1 MYDIIIEQ
9 LAPKGYLR
17 AAINL
22 SNFLLVTGTD
32 DQGNPEGVS
41 PDLAKALANELNIEY
56 KLIPFK
62 RPGELA
68 DAVTDDVWDIGNI
81 ANESE
86 RAKSITFSHPYT
98 LIESTFLVRESS
110 EINSLQDVD
119 KKDVRIA
126 VAERSAYDLW
136 LTENIKNAELIR
148 AKSID
153 LSFKIFEDN
162 HIREECGKWHDA
174 YANFDR
180 HSKDVQI
187 INIKNNG
194 LTTLKY
200 KIIKESILKPNVK
213 IIGPTSSKSLL
224 VLFSLSYSSLTVA
237 DKPNRY
243 LIFFCKPLI

>member
-1 MYDIIIEQ
+1 LYDIIIEQ

-68 DAVTDDVWDIGNI
+68 DAVIDDVWDIGNI

-110 EINSLQDVD
+110 KINSLKDVD

-162 HIREECGKWHDA
+162 SYEVLAG
-174 YANFDR
+174 
-180 HSKDVQI
+180 
-187 INIKNNG
+187 
-194 LTTLKY
+194 
-200 KIIKESILKPNVK
+200 LKPRLIDDLKNTKNCK
-213 IIGPTSSKSLL
+213 ILPGAFTFIKQCVGSKPGNPEAEKFINNFIEKNTKNGFIESLL
-224 VLFSLSYSSLTVA
+224 LKHNVLGKLSVPA
-237 DKPNRY
+237 
-243 LIFFCKPLI
+243 

>member
-68 DAVTDDVWDIGNI
+68 DAVIDDIWDIGNI

-110 EINSLQDVD
+110 KINSLQDVD

-162 HIREECGKWHDA
+162 SYEVLAGLKPRLIDDLKNTKNCKILPGAFTFIKQCIGSKPGNPEAEKFIN
-174 YANFDR
+174 NFIE
-180 HSKDVQI
+180 K
-187 INIKNNG
+187 NTNNG
-194 LTTLKY
+194 F
-200 KIIKESILKPNVK
+200 IE
-213 IIGPTSSKSLL
+213 SLL
-224 VLFSLSYSSLTVA
+224 LKHNVLGKLSVPA
-237 DKPNRY
+237 
-243 LIFFCKPLI
+243 

>member
-68 DAVTDDVWDIGNI
+68 DAVIDDVWDIGNI

-110 EINSLQDVD
+110 KINSLQDVD

-162 HIREECGKWHDA
+162 SYEVLAG
-174 YANFDR
+174 
-180 HSKDVQI
+180 
-187 INIKNNG
+187 
-194 LTTLKY
+194 
-200 KIIKESILKPNVK
+200 LKPRLIDDLKNTKNCK
-213 IIGPTSSKSLL
+213 ILPGAFTFIKQCIGSKPGNPEAEKFINNFIDINTKNGFIESLL
-224 VLFSLSYSSLTVA
+224 LKHNVLGKLSVPA
-237 DKPNRY
+237 
-243 LIFFCKPLI
+243 

>member
-1 MYDIIIEQ
+1 MSDIILQQ

-32 DQGNPEGVS
+32 DKGNPEGVS
-41 PDLAKALANELNIEY
+41 PELAKALANELNLEL

-68 DAVTDDVWDIGNI
+68 DAVKDDVWDIGNI

-86 RAKSITFSHPYT
+86 RAKSITFSYPYT

-110 EINSLQDVD
+110 KINLFQDVD
-119 KKDVRIA
+119 KPGVRIA

-162 HIREECGKWHDA
+162 SYEVLAGLKPRLIDDLKNTKNCKILSGAFTFIKQCIGSKPGNPEAEEFIN
-174 YANFDR
+174 NFIEK
-180 HSKDVQI
+180 S
-187 INIKNNG
+187 IKNG
-194 LTTLKY
+194 FIESLLLKY
-200 KIIKESILKPNVK
+200 NVLGK
-213 IIGPTSSKSLL
+213 
-224 VLFSLSYSSLTVA
+224 LSVPS
-237 DKPNRY
+237 
-243 LIFFCKPLI
+243 

>member
-68 DAVTDDVWDIGNI
+68 DAVIGDVWDIGNI

-162 HIREECGKWHDA
+162 SYEVLAG
-174 YANFDR
+174 
-180 HSKDVQI
+180 
-187 INIKNNG
+187 
-194 LTTLKY
+194 
-200 KIIKESILKPNVK
+200 LKPRLIDDLKNTKNCK
-213 IIGPTSSKSLL
+213 ILPGAFTFIKQCIGSKPGNPEAEKFINNFIDKNTKNGFIESLL
-224 VLFSLSYSSLTVA
+224 LKHNVLGKLSVPA
-237 DKPNRY
+237 
-243 LIFFCKPLI
+243 

>member
-1 MYDIIIEQ
+1 LYDIIIEQ

-68 DAVTDDVWDIGNI
+68 DAVIDDVWDIGNI

-110 EINSLQDVD
+110 KINSLQDVD

-162 HIREECGKWHDA
+162 SYEVLAGLKPRLIDDLKNTKNCKILPGAFTFIKQCIGSKPGNPEAEKFIN
-174 YANFDR
+174 NFIE
-180 HSKDVQI
+180 K
-187 INIKNNG
+187 NTNNG
-194 LTTLKY
+194 F
-200 KIIKESILKPNVK
+200 IE
-213 IIGPTSSKSLL
+213 SLL
-224 VLFSLSYSSLTVA
+224 LKHNVLGKLSVPA
-237 DKPNRY
+237 
-243 LIFFCKPLI
+243 

>member
-1 MYDIIIEQ
+1 MNDIIIEQ

-32 DQGNPEGVS
+32 DQGNPVGVS
-41 PDLAKALANELNIEY
+41 PDLAIALANELNIEY

-68 DAVTDDVWDIGNI
+68 DAVKDDVWDIGNI

-98 LIESTFLVRESS
+98 LIESTFLVRESFK
-110 EINSLQDVD
+110 INSLQDVD

-162 HIREECGKWHDA
+162 SYEVLAG
-174 YANFDR
+174 
-180 HSKDVQI
+180 
-187 INIKNNG
+187 
-194 LTTLKY
+194 
-200 KIIKESILKPNVK
+200 LKPRLIDDLKNTKNCKILPGAFTFIKQCIGSKPGNPEAEKFINNFIEKNTKNGFIENLLLKHNVLGK
-213 IIGPTSSKSLL
+213 
-224 VLFSLSYSSLTVA
+224 LSVPA
-237 DKPNRY
+237 
-243 LIFFCKPLI
+243 

>member
-1 MYDIIIEQ
+1 LYDIIIEQ

-68 DAVTDDVWDIGNI
+68 DAVIDDVWDIGNI

-110 EINSLQDVD
+110 KINSLQDVD

-162 HIREECGKWHDA
+162 SYEVLAG
-174 YANFDR
+174 
-180 HSKDVQI
+180 
-187 INIKNNG
+187 
-194 LTTLKY
+194 
-200 KIIKESILKPNVK
+200 LKPRLIDDLKNTKNCK
-213 IIGPTSSKSLL
+213 ILPGAFTFIKQCVGSKPGNPEAEKFINNFIEKNTKNGFIESLL
-224 VLFSLSYSSLTVA
+224 LKHNVLGKLSVPA
-237 DKPNRY
+237 
-243 LIFFCKPLI
+243 

>member
-1 MYDIIIEQ
+1 MSDIILQQ

-32 DQGNPEGVS
+32 DKGNPEGVS
-41 PDLAKALANELNIEY
+41 PELAKALANELNLEL

-86 RAKSITFSHPYT
+86 RAKSITFSYPYT

-110 EINSLQDVD
+110 KINLFQDVD
-119 KKDVRIA
+119 KPGVRIA

-162 HIREECGKWHDA
+162 SYEVLAGLKPRLIDDLKNTKNCKILPGAFTFIKQCIGSKPGNPEAEEFIN
-174 YANFDR
+174 NFIEK
-180 HSKDVQI
+180 S
-187 INIKNNG
+187 IKNG
-194 LTTLKY
+194 FIESLLLKY
-200 KIIKESILKPNVK
+200 NVLGK
-213 IIGPTSSKSLL
+213 
-224 VLFSLSYSSLTVA
+224 LSVPS
-237 DKPNRY
+237 
-243 LIFFCKPLI
+243 

>member
-1 MYDIIIEQ
+1 LYDIIIEQ

-41 PDLAKALANELNIEY
+41 PDLAKALANELNIEL

-86 RAKSITFSHPYT
+86 RAKSITFSYPYT

-110 EINSLQDVD
+110 KINLFQDVD
-119 KKDVRIA
+119 KPGVRIA

-162 HIREECGKWHDA
+162 SYEVLAGLKPRLIDDLKNTKNCKILPDA
-174 YANFDR
+174 FTFIKQCIGSKPGNPEAEKFINNFIE
-180 HSKDVQI
+180 K
-187 INIKNNG
+187 NIKNG
-194 LTTLKY
+194 FIESLLLKY
-200 KIIKESILKPNVK
+200 NVLGK
-213 IIGPTSSKSLL
+213 
-224 VLFSLSYSSLTVA
+224 LSVPA
-237 DKPNRY
+237 
-243 LIFFCKPLI
+243 

>member
-41 PDLAKALANELNIEY
+41 PDLAKALANELDIKY
-56 KLIPFK
+56 KLVPFK

-110 EINSLQDVD
+110 KINSLQDVD

-162 HIREECGKWHDA
+162 SYEVLAG
-174 YANFDR
+174 
-180 HSKDVQI
+180 
-187 INIKNNG
+187 
-194 LTTLKY
+194 
-200 KIIKESILKPNVK
+200 LKPRLIDDLKNTKNCK
-213 IIGPTSSKSLL
+213 ILPGAFTFIKQCIGSKPGNSEAEQFINNFIEKNTKNGFIESLL
-224 VLFSLSYSSLTVA
+224 LKHNVLGKLSVPA
-237 DKPNRY
+237 
-243 LIFFCKPLI
+243 

>member
-1 MYDIIIEQ
+1 LYDIIIEQ

-110 EINSLQDVD
+110 KINSLKDVD

-162 HIREECGKWHDA
+162 SYEVLAG
-174 YANFDR
+174 
-180 HSKDVQI
+180 
-187 INIKNNG
+187 
-194 LTTLKY
+194 
-200 KIIKESILKPNVK
+200 LKPRLIDDLKNTKNCK
-213 IIGPTSSKSLL
+213 ILPGAFTFIKQCIGSKPGNPEAEKFINNFIEKNTKNGFIESLL
-224 VLFSLSYSSLTVA
+224 LKHNVLGKLSVPA
-237 DKPNRY
+237 
-243 LIFFCKPLI
+243 

>member
-1 MYDIIIEQ
+1 LYDIIIEQ

-68 DAVTDDVWDIGNI
+68 DAVIDDVWDIGNI

-110 EINSLQDVD
+110 KINSLQDVD

-162 HIREECGKWHDA
+162 SYEVLAG
-174 YANFDR
+174 
-180 HSKDVQI
+180 
-187 INIKNNG
+187 
-194 LTTLKY
+194 
-200 KIIKESILKPNVK
+200 LKPRLIDDLKNTKNCK
-213 IIGPTSSKSLL
+213 ILPGAFTFIKQCIGSKPGNPEAEKFINNFIEKNTKNGFIESLL
-224 VLFSLSYSSLTVA
+224 LKHNVLGKLSVPA
-237 DKPNRY
+237 
-243 LIFFCKPLI
+243 

>member
-68 DAVTDDVWDIGNI
+68 DAVIDDVWDIGNI

-110 EINSLQDVD
+110 KINSLQDVD

-162 HIREECGKWHDA
+162 SYEVLAG
-174 YANFDR
+174 
-180 HSKDVQI
+180 
-187 INIKNNG
+187 
-194 LTTLKY
+194 
-200 KIIKESILKPNVK
+200 LKPRLIDDLKNTKNCK
-213 IIGPTSSKSLL
+213 ILPGAFTFIKQCIGSKPGNPEAEKFINNFIEKNTKNGFIESLL
-224 VLFSLSYSSLTVA
+224 LKHNVLGKLSVPA
-237 DKPNRY
+237 K
-243 LIFFCKPLI
+243 

>member
-1 MYDIIIEQ
+1 MSDIILQQ

-32 DQGNPEGVS
+32 DKGNPEGVS
-41 PDLAKALANELNIEY
+41 PELAKALANELNLEL

-86 RAKSITFSHPYT
+86 RAKSITFSYPYT
-98 LIESTFLVRESS
+98 LIESTFLVRETSK
-110 EINSLQDVD
+110 INLLQDVD
-119 KKDVRIA
+119 KPGVRIA

-162 HIREECGKWHDA
+162 SYEVLAGLKPRLIDDLKNTKNCKILPGAFTFIKQCIGSKPGNPEAEEFIN
-174 YANFDR
+174 NFIEK
-180 HSKDVQI
+180 S
-187 INIKNNG
+187 IKNG
-194 LTTLKY
+194 FIESLLLKY
-200 KIIKESILKPNVK
+200 NVLGK
-213 IIGPTSSKSLL
+213 
-224 VLFSLSYSSLTVA
+224 LSVPA
-237 DKPNRY
+237 
-243 LIFFCKPLI
+243 

>member
-68 DAVTDDVWDIGNI
+68 DAVIDDVWDIGNI

-110 EINSLQDVD
+110 KINSLQDVD

-162 HIREECGKWHDA
+162 SYEVLAGLKPRLIDDLKNTKNCKILPGAFTFIKQCIGSKPGNLEAEKFIN
-174 YANFDR
+174 NFIE
-180 HSKDVQI
+180 K
-187 INIKNNG
+187 NTNNG
-194 LTTLKY
+194 F
-200 KIIKESILKPNVK
+200 IE
-213 IIGPTSSKSLL
+213 SLL
-224 VLFSLSYSSLTVA
+224 LKHNVLGKLSVPA
-237 DKPNRY
+237 
-243 LIFFCKPLI
+243 

>member
-1 MYDIIIEQ
+1 LYDIIIEQ

-68 DAVTDDVWDIGNI
+68 DAVIDDVWDIGNI

-98 LIESTFLVRESS
+98 LIESTFLVREFSK
-110 EINSLQDVD
+110 INSLKDVD

-162 HIREECGKWHDA
+162 SYEVLAG
-174 YANFDR
+174 
-180 HSKDVQI
+180 
-187 INIKNNG
+187 
-194 LTTLKY
+194 
-200 KIIKESILKPNVK
+200 LKPRLIDDLKNTKNCK
-213 IIGPTSSKSLL
+213 ILPGAFTFIKQCIGSKPGNPEAEKFINNFIEKNTKNGFIESLL
-224 VLFSLSYSSLTVA
+224 LKHNVLGKLSVPA
-237 DKPNRY
+237 
-243 LIFFCKPLI
+243 

>member
-56 KLIPFK
+56 ELIPFK

-68 DAVTDDVWDIGNI
+68 DAVIDDVWDIGNI

-86 RAKSITFSHPYT
+86 RAKSITFRHPYT

-110 EINSLQDVD
+110 KINSLKYVD

-162 HIREECGKWHDA
+162 SYEVLAG
-174 YANFDR
+174 
-180 HSKDVQI
+180 
-187 INIKNNG
+187 
-194 LTTLKY
+194 
-200 KIIKESILKPNVK
+200 LKPRLIDDLKNTKNCK
-213 IIGPTSSKSLL
+213 ILPGAFTFIKQCIGSKPGNPEAEKFINNFIEKNTKNGFIESLL
-224 VLFSLSYSSLTVA
+224 LKHNVLGKLAVPA
-237 DKPNRY
+237 
-243 LIFFCKPLI
+243 

>member
-32 DQGNPEGVS
+32 NQGNPEGVS

-68 DAVTDDVWDIGNI
+68 DAVKDDVWDIGNI

-110 EINSLQDVD
+110 KINSLKDVD

-162 HIREECGKWHDA
+162 SYEVLAG
-174 YANFDR
+174 
-180 HSKDVQI
+180 
-187 INIKNNG
+187 
-194 LTTLKY
+194 
-200 KIIKESILKPNVK
+200 LKPRLIDDLKNTKNCK
-213 IIGPTSSKSLL
+213 ILPGAFTFIKQCVGSKPGNPEAEKFINNFIEKNTKNGFIESLL
-224 VLFSLSYSSLTVA
+224 LKHNVLGKLSVPA
-237 DKPNRY
+237 
-243 LIFFCKPLI
+243 

>member
-1 MYDIIIEQ
+1 LYDIIIEQ

-68 DAVTDDVWDIGNI
+68 DAVIDDVWDIGNI

-110 EINSLQDVD
+110 KINTLKDVD

-162 HIREECGKWHDA
+162 SYEVLAG
-174 YANFDR
+174 
-180 HSKDVQI
+180 
-187 INIKNNG
+187 
-194 LTTLKY
+194 
-200 KIIKESILKPNVK
+200 LKPRLIDDLKNTKNCK
-213 IIGPTSSKSLL
+213 ILPGAFTFIKQCIGSKPGNPEAEKFINNFIEKNTKNGFIESLL
-224 VLFSLSYSSLTVA
+224 LKHNVLGKLSIPA
-237 DKPNRY
+237 
-243 LIFFCKPLI
+243 

>member
-162 HIREECGKWHDA
+162 SYEVLAG
-174 YANFDR
+174 
-180 HSKDVQI
+180 
-187 INIKNNG
+187 
-194 LTTLKY
+194 
-200 KIIKESILKPNVK
+200 LKPRLIDDLKNTKNCK
-213 IIGPTSSKSLL
+213 ILPGAFTFIKQCIGSKPGNPEAEKFINNFIDINTKNGFIESLL
-224 VLFSLSYSSLTVA
+224 LKHNVLGKLSVPA
-237 DKPNRY
+237 
-243 LIFFCKPLI
+243 

>member
-68 DAVTDDVWDIGNI
+68 DAVIDDVWDIGNI

-110 EINSLQDVD
+110 KINSLKDVD

-162 HIREECGKWHDA
+162 SYEVLAG
-174 YANFDR
+174 
-180 HSKDVQI
+180 
-187 INIKNNG
+187 
-194 LTTLKY
+194 
-200 KIIKESILKPNVK
+200 LKPRLIDDLKNTKNCK
-213 IIGPTSSKSLL
+213 ILPGAFTFIKQCIGSKPGNPEAEKFINNFIDKNTKNGFIESLL
-224 VLFSLSYSSLTVA
+224 LKHNVLGKLSVPA
-237 DKPNRY
+237 
-243 LIFFCKPLI
+243 

>member
-1 MYDIIIEQ
+1 LYDIIIEQ

-162 HIREECGKWHDA
+162 SYEVLAGLKPRLIDDLKNTKNCKILSGAFTFIKQCIGSKPGNPEAEKFIN
-174 YANFDR
+174 NFID
-180 HSKDVQI
+180 
-187 INIKNNG
+187 KNTKNG
-194 LTTLKY
+194 FIESLLLKY
-200 KIIKESILKPNVK
+200 NVLGK
-213 IIGPTSSKSLL
+213 
-224 VLFSLSYSSLTVA
+224 LSVPA
-237 DKPNRY
+237 
-243 LIFFCKPLI
+243 

>member
-110 EINSLQDVD
+110 KINSLKDVD

-162 HIREECGKWHDA
+162 SYEVLAG
-174 YANFDR
+174 
-180 HSKDVQI
+180 
-187 INIKNNG
+187 
-194 LTTLKY
+194 
-200 KIIKESILKPNVK
+200 LKPRLIDDLKNTKNCK
-213 IIGPTSSKSLL
+213 ILPGAFTFIKQCIGSKPGNPEAEKFINNFIDKNTKNGFIESLL
-224 VLFSLSYSSLTVA
+224 LKHNVLGKLSVP
-237 DKPNRY
+237 D
-243 LIFFCKPLI
+243 

>member
-68 DAVTDDVWDIGNI
+68 DAVIDDVWDIGNI

-110 EINSLQDVD
+110 KINSLKDVD

-136 LTENIKNAELIR
+136 LTENIKSAELIR

-162 HIREECGKWHDA
+162 SYEVLAG
-174 YANFDR
+174 
-180 HSKDVQI
+180 
-187 INIKNNG
+187 
-194 LTTLKY
+194 
-200 KIIKESILKPNVK
+200 LKPRLIDDLKNTKNCK
-213 IIGPTSSKSLL
+213 ILPGAFTFIKQCIGSKPGNPEAEKFINNFIEKNTKNGFIESLL
-224 VLFSLSYSSLTVA
+224 LKHNVLGKLSVPA
-237 DKPNRY
+237 
-243 LIFFCKPLI
+243 

>member
-68 DAVTDDVWDIGNI
+68 DAVIDDVWDIGNI

-110 EINSLQDVD
+110 KINSLKDVD

-162 HIREECGKWHDA
+162 SYEVLAG
-174 YANFDR
+174 
-180 HSKDVQI
+180 
-187 INIKNNG
+187 
-194 LTTLKY
+194 
-200 KIIKESILKPNVK
+200 LKPRLIDDLKNTKNCK
-213 IIGPTSSKSLL
+213 ILPGAFTFIKQCIGSKPGNPEAEKFINNFIEKNTKNGFIESLL
-224 VLFSLSYSSLTVA
+224 LKHNVLGKLSVPA
-237 DKPNRY
+237 
-243 LIFFCKPLI
+243 

>member
-32 DQGNPEGVS
+32 DKGNPEGVS
-41 PDLAKALANELNIEY
+41 PELAKALANELNLEL

-68 DAVTDDVWDIGNI
+68 DAVTEDVWDIGNI

-86 RAKSITFSHPYT
+86 RAKSITFSYPYT
-98 LIESTFLVRESS
+98 LIESTFLVREASK
-110 EINSLQDVD
+110 INLLQDVD
-119 KKDVRIA
+119 KPGVRIA

-162 HIREECGKWHDA
+162 SYEVLAGLKPRLIDDLQNTKNCKIVHGAFTFIKQCIGSKPGNPEAEEFIN
-174 YANFDR
+174 NFIE
-180 HSKDVQI
+180 K
-187 INIKNNG
+187 NIKNG
-194 LTTLKY
+194 FIESLLLKY
-200 KIIKESILKPNVK
+200 NVLGK
-213 IIGPTSSKSLL
+213 
-224 VLFSLSYSSLTVA
+224 LSVPA
-237 DKPNRY
+237 
-243 LIFFCKPLI
+243 

>member
-68 DAVTDDVWDIGNI
+68 DAVIDDVWDIGNI

-110 EINSLQDVD
+110 KINSLQDVD

-162 HIREECGKWHDA
+162 SYEVLAGLKPRLIDDLKNTKNCKILPGAFTFIKQCIGSKPGNPEAEKFIN
-174 YANFDR
+174 NFIE
-180 HSKDVQI
+180 K
-187 INIKNNG
+187 NTNNG
-194 LTTLKY
+194 F
-200 KIIKESILKPNVK
+200 IE
-213 IIGPTSSKSLL
+213 SLL
-224 VLFSLSYSSLTVA
+224 LKHNVLGKLSVPA
-237 DKPNRY
+237 
-243 LIFFCKPLI
+243 